1 MADPWNDSNAGRW
14 VGNDPGQ
21 YLRCW
26 VAGFLRV
33 GIGVRLLSAGLI
45 EYFGQR
51 NPMRGGNAWGQGIVS
66 GGLDP
71 LVSALPYFAIGL
83 GLALI
88 LGFMT
93 TVAAIGSAFFSLL
106 TPLLTTIAV
115 ILSMGTSMPNQGLG
129 PFLDMFRSA
138 GISNLLPYAALIWL
152 SPLENHPI
160 SIDAL
165 IFGRNEFAPTIAPPS
180 RPEVEVRQEAS
191 PRSEGTEAHSSG

>member
-1 MADPWNDSNAGRW
+1 MADTWNDSNASRW
-14 VGNDPGQ
+14 VGNDPGR
-21 YLRCW
+21 LIRCW

-33 GIGVRLLSAGLI
+33 GIGMGMLSTGLI
-45 EYFGQR
+45 EYYGQR
-51 NPMRGGNAWGQGIVS
+51 NPMRGGFGWGQGIAS

-106 TPLLTTIAV
+106 TPLFASVAV
-115 ILSMGTSMPNQGLG
+115 IMSMSSLTPNQGLG
-129 PFLDMFRSA
+129 PFLEMFRSA
-138 GISNLLPYAALIWL
+138 SISNLLPYAVMIWL
-152 SPLENHPI
+152 SSLENHPI

-165 IFGRNEFAPTIAPPS
+165 IFGRNEFVPTIAPPS

-191 PRSEGTEAHSSG
+191 PSSEGTEAHSSG